1 MASLTNHIVICTRF
15 ENAPTSS
22 NDTAARFQC
31 QQKSVFKASKP
42 RLARGFKRSG
52 VVAFA
57 SADEVDSSQ
66 VEVLGTRILVRP
78 ELAEAVSAGG
88 ILLPESAAKPVGGDG
103 FLIGEVVSTGEDIKI
118 EGVAKG
124 SKVMYGS
131 FGGVDVSIG
140 EEKFLF
146 VKENDIL
153 GVLE

>member
-1 MASLTNHIVICTRF
+1 M
-15 ENAPTSS
+15 SS
-22 NDTAARFQC
+22 NALAARFHC
-31 QQKSVFKASKP
+31 QQKNAFKVSKP
-42 RLARGFKRSG
+42 RLAKGFKKSG

-57 SADEVDSSQ
+57 SAKEVDSSQ

-78 ELAEAVSAGG
+78 EVAEAVSAGG
-88 ILLPESAAKPVGGDG
+88 ILLPESSAKPVGGDG
-103 FLIGEVVSTGEDIKI
+103 FLIGEVVSSGQDIKL

-131 FGGVDVSIG
+131 FGGVDVTIG
-140 EEKFLF
+140 EEKLLF